1 MKKSKIIL
9 IGDGAVGS
17 SYAFA
22 CTLLGVG
29 REIGIIDMNS
39 DKAEG
44 DAMDL
49 SDALSFTAPKDI
61 YSATYDDCEDAEI
74 VVITAGVA
82 QKQGETRL
90 ELVDR
95 NLKIFKSIVDKVVS
109 SGFNGIFLVATNP
122 VDIMTYAT
130 WRFSGFNANRVIGT
144 GTVLDSSR
152 FRKEIAE
159 LTKVDPR
166 SVHAY
171 IMGEHGDSEFPVWSH
186 ANIGGLPLDDW
197 IQTNSV
203 DEEVLLHSFNKVKNA
218 AYEIINRK
226 GATFY
231 GIAAAMA
238 YLTKAILNNENSIYS
253 VSSFLRGEYGVS
265 DIYIGVPA
273 IINSNGIK
281 NVLEIPLTDTEKER
295 MDESS
300 RIIKEIIDASFNR

>member
-22 CTLLGVG
+22 CTLLGIG
-29 REIGIIDMNS
+29 REIGIIDMNT

-49 SDALSFTAPKDI
+49 SDALSFTSPKDI
-61 YSATYDDCEDAEI
+61 YRATYEDCEDAEL

-82 QKQGETRL
+82 QKQGETRIQ
-90 ELVDR
+90 LVDR
-95 NLKIFKSIVDKVVS
+95 NLKIFKSIVDQVVK

-130 WRFSGFNANRVIGT
+130 WKFSGFNANRVLGT

-166 SVHAY
+166 SVNAY

-186 ANIGGLPLDDW
+186 ANIGGLPMDDW
-197 IQTNSV
+197 VKTNSV
-203 DEEVLLHSFNKVKNA
+203 DEKTLLQTFNKVRDA

-231 GIAAAMA
+231 GVAAAMA
-238 YLTKAILNNENSIYS
+238 AITKAILNNENSIYS
-253 VSSFLRGEYGVS
+253 VSAYLRGEYNEE

-273 IINSNGIK
+273 IINSNGVK
-281 NVLEIPLTDTEKER
+281 TVLEIPLTDTEKER
-295 MDESS
+295 MV
-300 RIIKEIIDASFNR
+300 ASAKLVKDVLRQSFK